1 LDGDNVDRWRYCNA
15 GAFGYIVIAVLL
27 GIGSDVMEEN
37 MKLGYCGTCSNCN
50 DDYIV
55 QDDQFFI
62 QNAIDWEDPD
72 VIDDVFAQTDTK
84 LDKFLNK
91 SASVMFGDMMCYFG
105 IVLSAFLATY
115 IFWQIVGWAT

>member
-1 LDGDNVDRWRYCNA
+1 
-15 GAFGYIVIAVLL
+15 
-27 GIGSDVMEEN
+27 
-37 MKLGYCGTCSNCN
+37 MK

-62 QNAIDWEDPD
+62 QNDIDWEDPD
-72 VIDDVFAQTDTK
+72 VIDDVFAQTDAK